1 VSLSIDPRLFMA
13 FLLASTRCVA
23 WLSISP
29 PFKGMVPAKVR
40 AGLGL
45 ALGVALAPRLAHEPH
60 LPIDDFGSI
69 LAGFLY
75 QVGIGLALGFVV
87 YLVFQAVQAAGASID
102 YFSGLTSAQ
111 LFDPMTGHSEGPMTR
126 FYNLIATVVL
136 FVTGGH
142 LLLVAG
148 IVRSFDAAPVGG
160 LHVDRLAAI
169 ISSGVGNFLLAA
181 LQIGA
186 PLLGALFVTE
196 LLLSLASRAAPQLNI
211 LVLGF
216 GAKSLVLVTVS
227 TIAIPLLVAVIPRL
241 TGAAVDAMWQLVR

>member
-1 VSLSIDPRLFMA
+1 VKLSADPRLFMA
-13 FLLASTRCVA
+13 FLLASTRCIA

-29 PFKGMVPAKVR
+29 PFRGMVPAKIR

-45 ALGVALAPRLAHEPH
+45 SLGILLAPRLSESPD
-60 LPIDDFGSI
+60 LPVDDFSSI
-69 LAGFLY
+69 LGGFVY

-87 YLVFQAVQAAGASID
+87 YLVFQAVTSAGSMID

-111 LFDPMTGHSEGPMTR
+111 LFNPMSGSSDGPMAR
-126 FYNLIATVVL
+126 FYTMISTVVV

-148 IVRSFDAAPVGG
+148 LARSFDAAPVGG
-160 LHVDRLAAI
+160 LHIDRLAAI
-169 ISSGVGNFLLAA
+169 LTEDVGNFLLAA
-181 LQIGA
+181 IQIGA

-216 GAKSLVLVTVS
+216 GAKSLVLISVS
-227 TIAIPLLVAVIPRL
+227 SIAIPLLVAVVPRV
-241 TGAAVDAMWQLVR
+241 TNAAVEAMWQLVR

>member
-1 VSLSIDPRLFMA
+1 MRLSLDPRLFMA

-29 PFKGMVPAKVR
+29 PFRGMVPAKIR

-45 ALGVALAPRLAHEPH
+45 AMGIALAPHLSKEPN
-60 LPIDDFGSI
+60 LPVDDFGPI

-87 YLVFQAVQAAGASID
+87 YLVFQAITAAGTMID
-102 YFSGLTSAQ
+102 YFGGLTSSQ
-111 LFDPMTGHSEGPMTR
+111 LFNPMSGSSDGPMTR
-126 FYNLIATVVL
+126 FYNLIATVVV

-148 IVRSFDAAPVGG
+148 LARSFDAAPVGG
-160 LHVDRLAAI
+160 LQVGRLATI
-169 ISSGVGNFLLAA
+169 LSSGVGNFLLAA

-216 GAKSLVLVTVS
+216 GAKSLVLISVS
-227 TIAIPLLVAVIPRL
+227 TVAIPMLVAVVPRL
-241 TGAAVDAMWQLVR
+241 TGAAVEAMWQLVR

>member
-1 VSLSIDPRLFMA
+1 VQLSLDPRLFMA
-13 FLLASTRCVA
+13 FLLGSTRCVA
-23 WLSISP
+23 WLSIAP
-29 PFKGMVPAKVR
+29 PFKGLVPAKVR

-45 ALGVALAPRLAHEPH
+45 ALGLCLAPHLAQRSD
-60 LPIDDFGSI
+60 LPVDDFGPM
-69 LAGFLY
+69 LAAFLF
-75 QVGIGLALGFVV
+75 QVGVGLALGFVV
-87 YLVFQAVQAAGASID
+87 YLVFEAVQTAGATID

-111 LFDPMTGHSEGPMTR
+111 LFNPMTGSADGPMTR
-126 FYNLIATVVL
+126 MYQLVMTVVL
-136 FVTGGH
+136 FATGGH

-148 IVRSFDAAPVGG
+148 LARSFEAAPVGG
-160 LHVDRLAAI
+160 LRVDHLA
-169 ISSGVGNFLLAA
+169 SVLTSGVGNFLVAA

-216 GAKSLVLVTVS
+216 GAKSIVLIVVS
-227 TIAIPLLVAVIPRL
+227 AIAIPVVVGVVPRL